1 MENLLSLRFENR
13 DIAFEKKLKS
23 IKEEHTKR
31 GILYSEDT
39 VERAHVALEAELS
52 GSRNAI
58 VTTICE
64 SLPTN
69 NSEIVAREKIDKGI
83 ELLRNRKDYLESFY
97 LETLKPVSAMFQ
109 DREMIESYTKL
120 SDAIRSNEVELRVDL
135 ANGIEEYLCTQ
146 RDALYNRFITLF
158 ANKPL
163 VVFSVIGVA
172 VVAAALLM

>member
-23 IKEEHTKR
+23 IKEEHAKR

-120 SDAIRSNEVELRVDL
+120 SDAIRSNEAELRADL
-135 ANGIEEYLCTQ
+135 ANGIEEYLCAQ

-163 VVFSVIGVA
+163 VVISVIGVA
-172 VVAAALLM
+172 VVAVALLM